1 MSGVGRGERGS
12 AVVRALV
19 SLALVAAGAGVV
31 GWTVTHEDRPEP
43 DPGVSATGPDVI
55 DPDPEPTPA
64 GSLEPVTIRAL
75 RPDRAM
81 APPLHVVI
89 PKLGVDAPIIPIG
102 VENGVLIPPNDPQT
116 LGWWSAGAEPGAV
129 RGGALVTGHTV
140 HTGGGQLDDLEQVR
154 LGDRVRLR
162 TEKGVIGYRVTK
174 VRIYRKA
181 TLARDAQEVFSQ
193 TGPGRL
199 VLITCED
206 WDGTKYLSNVVVFA
220 EPQPTV

>member
-1 MSGVGRGERGS
+1 MARERHARGATALR
-12 AVVRALV
+12 AVVA
-19 SLALVAAGAGVV
+19 LALVGAGTALV
-31 GWTVTHEDRPEP
+31 GWSVRHDDPPPGPVTV
-43 DPGVSATGPDVI
+43 AGPDLV
-55 DPDPEPTPA
+55 DPDPDPTPA
-64 GSLEPVTIRAL
+64 GTLRPVTIRAL
-75 RPDRAM
+75 RPDRATG
-81 APPLHVVI
+81 APRHVAI
-89 PKLGVDAPIIPIG
+89 PSLGVDAPIVPIG
-102 VENGVLIPPNDPQT
+102 VVDGVLIPPADPQT
-116 LGWWSAGAEPGAV
+116 LGWWSDGAEPGAV
-129 RGGALVTGHTV
+129 HGGALVTGHTV

-154 LGDRVRLR
+154 RGDRVRVR
-162 TEKGVIGYRVTK
+162 TDKGVIGYRVTG